1 MRKMA
6 LDGAFLYAV
15 KNELL
20 ELVGGRVEKI
30 HQPSREEIII
40 SIRTRQGS
48 KKIFI
53 SANAGSARVHITENS
68 VDNPQ
73 TPPMFCMLLR
83 KHLGSGKLIG
93 VRQDG
98 LERILFL
105 DFECINELGDIVT
118 ITLACE
124 IMGRCSNLIIINN
137 EGKIIDSIKR
147 VDEEMSRERMV
158 LPGMKYTLPPRS
170 ERLNFLSCQPEDIT
184 SALENTAPAELSKAL
199 IRIFEGI
206 SPVLARE
213 WTFFAGRGVHLESG
227 SLTQDQTD
235 RLLYII
241 KKTGKQLRDG
251 DCCFSAVSTKEGV
264 LKDFS
269 FIRLSQFGTLMYTK
283 ELPSAHELLDYFY
296 SERDRASRTKQRAN
310 DLFKLLMNLTERT
323 SRRIAVQR
331 EELSAC
337 GERDKLKLWG
347 DLISANMYR
356 IQKGD
361 SLAVLENFYDENCPS
376 VEIKLD
382 VRKTPSQN
390 AQHYYSEYKKAVTA
404 EKKLTEQ
411 IEKGEEELQYLDSVF
426 DALTRAASEN
436 DIIQLRLEL
445 QEQGYIRSGM
455 RKGKPPK
462 ALPPIEYKS
471 SDGFTILVG
480 RNNHQNDQLTLKFAE
495 KSDIWLHTQTITG
508 SHVLILTDG
517 ETPPDKTIEEAAI
530 IAAFNSRG
538 KNSNLVPVDYC
549 LARFVK
555 KPSGAKPGKV
565 IFTNY
570 STAFVKPDAELEQ
583 KLRVK

>member
-1 MRKMA
+1 MA

-15 KNELL
+15 KNELQP
-20 ELVGGRVEKI
+20 LVGGRVEKI

-40 SIRTRQGS
+40 SLRTRSGG

-53 SANAGSARVHITENS
+53 SANAGSARVHITENP

-83 KHLGSGKLIG
+83 KHLGSGKLID

-105 DFECINELGDIVT
+105 DFECVNELGDIVT
-118 ITLACE
+118 VTLACE
-124 IMGRCSNLIIINN
+124 IMGRCSNLVLINH
-137 EGKIIDSIKR
+137 EGKILDSIKR

-158 LPGMKYTLPPRS
+158 LPGMRYTLPPRTD
-170 ERLNFLSCQPEDIT
+170 RLNFLESSDEDII
-184 SALENTAPAELSKAL
+184 SALRGAAPAELSKAL

-206 SPVLARE
+206 SPILARE
-213 WTFFAGRGVHLESG
+213 WTFFAGRGAHI
-227 SLTQDQTD
+227 QTD
-235 RLLYII
+235 EITDDQLGRLVYTI
-241 KKTGKQLRDG
+241 KRTREQLLTGE
-251 DCCFSAVSTKEGV
+251 CCFSAASDREGV

-269 FIRLSQFGTLMYTK
+269 FIRLNQFGTLMYTK
-283 ELPSAHELLDYFY
+283 EIGSASELLDYFY
-296 SERDRASRTKQRAN
+296 FERDRASRTKQRAN

-323 SRRIAVQR
+323 ARRITAQR
-331 EELSAC
+331 EELAQC
-337 GERDKLKLWG
+337 ADRDKFKLWG

-361 SLAVLENFYDENCPS
+361 SSAAVENFYDENCPQVVLS
-376 VEIKLD
+376 LD
-382 VRKTPSQN
+382 PRKTPAQN
-390 AQHYYSEYKKAVTA
+390 AQHYYNEYKKSVTA
-404 EKKLTEQ
+404 EQKLTEQ
-411 IEKGEEELQYLDSVF
+411 IAKGEEELQYIDSVF
-426 DALTRAASEN
+426 DALTRAVSEN
-436 DIIQLRLEL
+436 DIIQLRIEL
-445 QEQGYIRSGM
+445 QEQGYIRAATK
-455 RKGKPPK
+455 KGKPPK

-480 RNNHQNDQLTLKFAE
+480 RNNYQNDKLSMKFAE
-495 KSDIWLHTQTITG
+495 KSDIWLHTQAITG

-517 ETPPDKTIEEAAI
+517 VTPPDKTIEEAAV
-530 IAAFNSRG
+530 IAAVNSRG

-549 LARFVK
+549 LAKFVK

-570 STAFVKPDAELEQ
+570 STAFVKPDGELEQ
-583 KLRVK
+583 RLRV

>member
-1 MRKMA
+1 MA
-6 LDGAFLYAV
+6 LDGAFLCAV

-20 ELVGGRVEKI
+20 TLVGGRVEKI

-40 SIRTRQGS
+40 TIRTRSGS
-48 KKIFI
+48 RKIFI

-83 KHLGSGKLIG
+83 KHLGSGKLIS

-98 LERILFL
+98 LERIIFL
-105 DFECINELGDIVT
+105 DFECVNELGDVVT
-118 ITLACE
+118 IILACE
-124 IMGRCSNLIIINN
+124 IMGRCSNLIIIDQ

-158 LPGMKYTLPPRS
+158 LPGMRYTMPPRS
-170 ERLNFLSCQPEDIT
+170 SRLNFLTCEPEQIT
-184 SALENTAPAELSKAL
+184 ECIRSAGAAELSKAL
-199 IRIFEGI
+199 VRSFEGI
-206 SPVLARE
+206 SPLLARE
-213 WTFFAGRGVHLESG
+213 WTFFAGRGAHLEADSM
-227 SLTQDQTD
+227 SQDNLD

-241 KKTGKQLRDG
+241 KKTRNQLLSGECCFTAVSDRDG
-251 DCCFSAVSTKEGV
+251 NLKE
-264 LKDFS
+264 FS

-296 SERDRASRTKQRAN
+296 SERDRSARTKQRAN
-310 DLFKLLMNLTERT
+310 DLFKFLVNLSERT
-323 SRRIAVQR
+323 SRRLAVQR

-337 GERDKLKLWG
+337 ADRDRFRLWG

-356 IQKGD
+356 ISKGD
-361 SLAVLENFYDENCPS
+361 SSAVLENFYEEGSPA

-404 EKKLTEQ
+404 EQKLTEQ
-411 IEKGEEELQYLDSVF
+411 ITRGEEELQYIDSVF

-445 QEQGYIRSGM
+445 HEQGYIKSAGK
-455 RKGKPPK
+455 KGKPPK
-462 ALPPIEYKS
+462 ALPPLEYKS

-480 RNNHQNDQLTLKFAE
+480 RNNRQNDQLSLKFAE
-495 KSDIWLHTQTITG
+495 KSDMWLHTQAITG

-517 ETPPDKTIEEAAI
+517 AVPPDRTIEEAAI
-530 IAAFNSRG
+530 IAAVNSSGRA
-538 KNSNLVPVDYC
+538 SNLVPVDYC
-549 LARFVK
+549 LARYVK

-570 STAFVKPDAELEQ
+570 TTAFVRPDTELEQ
-583 KLRVK
+583 HLRVK